1 MSDSSFIF
9 SSLPP
14 SIDTLCSTEELDL
27 VRSLLFERRGE
38 WLSGA
43 VIAELVDWPK
53 ERTAEKVRRAVK
65 ELQMLGVPIV
75 SGHAGFSWAT
85 NQRMIDLCV
94 EHETTRVTGL
104 LRSIQALKNIRVDEH
119 QEVVNKWLG

>member
-1 MSDSSFIF
+1 MESIF

-14 SIDTLCSTEELDL
+14 SIETLCTADELGL
-27 VRSLLFERRGE
+27 VREFLFAHKGE

-43 VIAELVDWPK
+43 VVADAIDWPR

-65 ELQMLGVPIV
+65 ELQMLGVPVV

-85 NQRMIDLCV
+85 NQRMIELCL
-94 EHETTRVTGL
+94 EHEQHRLQGL
-104 LRSIQALKNIRVDEH
+104 VRSITALKNIRVDER
-119 QEVVNKWLG
+119 QEVLAQW